1 MSRFLAAIAFAIV
14 TLAAP
19 GEALAHGTAHHREHV
34 GDEHGKA
41 LAAPADAP
49 SISSV
54 DHADEHPHPRLEAAA
69 LTRVDAMTFL
79 VVLPL
84 RVPAVR
90 VSRVGEA
97 TPTRRAAMARG
108 DRDTGPPPRLRAPP
122 AR

>member
-1 MSRFLAAIAFAIV
+1 MV
-14 TLAAP
+14 TLAEP
-19 GEALAHGTAHHREHV
+19 GEALAHGLAHHREQ
-34 GDEHGKA
+34 GDGHHTA
-41 LAAPADAP
+41 LAAPADGP
-49 SISSV
+49 SVASV

-69 LTRVDAMTFL
+69 LTRMDATTFL

-84 RVPAVR
+84 RVPAAR

-97 TPTRRAAMARG
+97 TPTRRTAVARG